1 MKELQKPER
10 IYIEEFDIYVK
21 PRLSDAEIQQIA
33 NNVIKFK
40 TWAERERTMNL
51 MMFVYA
57 TEMGDKPDEV
67 NALDYDLMNECG
79 VFSAVWSTIHNAHSI
94 LDAINFSESILLA
107 LSQIAENL
115 PEMLKPIG
123 EVLKR
128 HGKSTEKQS

>member
-10 IYIEEFDIYVK
+10 IYIEKFDIYVK

-51 MMFVYA
+51 MMFIYA
-57 TEMGDKPDEV
+57 TEMSDEDEI

-79 VFSAVWSTIHNAHSI
+79 VFNTVWNTIHNASSI
-94 LDAINFSESILLA
+94 LGAIEFSESTLLA

-128 HGKSTEKQS
+128 HGKST

>member
-51 MMFVYA
+51 MMFIYA
-57 TEMGDKPDEV
+57 TEISDEDEI

-79 VFSAVWSTIHNAHSI
+79 VFNTVWNTIHNAHSI
-94 LDAINFSESILLA
+94 LDAIEFSESILLA

-128 HGKSTEKQS
+128 HGKSTQE

>member
-10 IYIEEFDIYVK
+10 IYIEKFDIYVK

-51 MMFVYA
+51 MMFIYA
-57 TEMGDKPDEV
+57 TEISDEDEI

-79 VFSAVWSTIHNAHSI
+79 VFSAVWNTIHNASSI
-94 LDAINFSESILLA
+94 LDAIEFSESILLA

-128 HGKSTEKQS
+128 HGKST

>member
-10 IYIEEFDIYVK
+10 IYIEKFDIYVK

-51 MMFVYA
+51 MMFIYA
-57 TEMGDKPDEV
+57 TEMADKPDEI

-94 LDAINFSESILLA
+94 LDAIEFSESILLA

-128 HGKSTEKQS
+128 HGKST

>member
-51 MMFVYA
+51 MMFIYA
-57 TEMGDKPDEV
+57 TEISDEDEI

-79 VFSAVWSTIHNAHSI
+79 VFNTVWNTIHNAHSI
-94 LDAINFSESILLA
+94 LDAIEFSESILLA

-128 HGKSTEKQS
+128 HDKSTQE

>member
-10 IYIEEFDIYVK
+10 IYIEKFDIYVK

-40 TWAERERTMNL
+40 TWAEREKTMNL
-51 MMFVYA
+51 MMFIYA
-57 TEMGDKPDEV
+57 TEISDEDEI

-94 LDAINFSESILLA
+94 LDAIEFSESILLA

-128 HGKSTEKQS
+128 HGKST

>member
-51 MMFVYA
+51 MMFIYA
-57 TEMGDKPDEV
+57 TEISDEDEI

-79 VFSAVWSTIHNAHSI
+79 VFNTVWNTIHNADSI
-94 LDAINFSESILLA
+94 LDAIEFSESILLA

-128 HGKSTEKQS
+128 HGKSTQE

>member
-10 IYIEEFDIYVK
+10 IYIEKFDIYVK

-57 TEMGDKPDEV
+57 TEISDEDEI

-79 VFSAVWSTIHNAHSI
+79 VFNTVWSTIHNAYSI
-94 LDAINFSESILLA
+94 LDAIEFSESTLLA

-123 EVLKR
+123 EVLKC

>member
-51 MMFVYA
+51 MIFIYA
-57 TEMGDKPDEV
+57 TEISDEDEI

-79 VFSAVWSTIHNAHSI
+79 VFNTVWNTIHNAYSI
-94 LDAINFSESILLA
+94 LDAIEFSESTLLA

-128 HGKSTEKQS
+128 HGKST

>member
-10 IYIEEFDIYVK
+10 IYIEKFDIYVK

-51 MMFVYA
+51 MMFIYA
-57 TEMGDKPDEV
+57 TEISDEDEI

-79 VFSAVWSTIHNAHSI
+79 VFNTVWSTIHNAYSI
-94 LDAINFSESILLA
+94 LDAIEFSESTLLV

-128 HGKSTEKQS
+128 HGKST

>member
-1 MKELQKPER
+1 MKELKKPER
-10 IYIEEFDIYVK
+10 VYIEEFDIYVK

-40 TWAERERTMNL
+40 TWAEREKTMNL
-51 MMFVYA
+51 MMFIYA
-57 TEMGDKPDEV
+57 AEIADKEDEV

-79 VFSAVWSTIHNAHSI
+79 VFSSIWHNIQNAYSVV
-94 LDAINFSESILLA
+94 DAIDFSESTLLA

-128 HGKSTEKQS
+128 HGKSAEK

>member
-10 IYIEEFDIYVK
+10 IYIEKFDIYVK

-51 MMFVYA
+51 MMFIYA
-57 TEMGDKPDEV
+57 TEISDEDEI

-79 VFSAVWSTIHNAHSI
+79 VFSAVWNTIQNAYSI
-94 LDAINFSESILLA
+94 LDAIEFSESILLA

-128 HGKSTEKQS
+128 HGKST

>member
-51 MMFVYA
+51 MMFIYA
-57 TEMGDKPDEV
+57 TEISDEDEI

-79 VFSAVWSTIHNAHSI
+79 VFNTVWNTIHNADSI
-94 LDAINFSESILLA
+94 LDAIEFSESILLA

-123 EVLKR
+123 EVVKR

>member
-51 MMFVYA
+51 MMFIYA
-57 TEMGDKPDEV
+57 TEISDEEEI

-79 VFSAVWSTIHNAHSI
+79 VFNTVWNTIHNADSI
-94 LDAINFSESILLA
+94 LDAIEFSESILLA

-115 PEMLKPIG
+115 PEMLKPLG

-128 HGKSTEKQS
+128 HGKSTQE

>member
-1 MKELQKPER
+1 MKELKKPEHV
-10 IYIEEFDIYVK
+10 YIEEFDIYVK

-40 TWAERERTMNL
+40 TWAEREKTMNL
-51 MMFVYA
+51 MMFIYA
-57 TEMGDKPDEV
+57 TEIADKEDEV

-79 VFSAVWSTIHNAHSI
+79 VFSAIWHNVQNAYSVV
-94 LDAINFSESILLA
+94 DAIDFSESTLLA

-128 HGKSTEKQS
+128 HGKSAEKQS

>member
-10 IYIEEFDIYVK
+10 IYIEKFDIYVK

-51 MMFVYA
+51 MMFIYA
-57 TEMGDKPDEV
+57 TEISDEDEI

-79 VFSAVWSTIHNAHSI
+79 VFSAVWSTVHNASSI
-94 LDAINFSESILLA
+94 LDAIEFSESILLA

-128 HGKSTEKQS
+128 HGKST

>member
-10 IYIEEFDIYVK
+10 IYIEKFDIYVK

-40 TWAERERTMNL
+40 TWAEREKTMNL
-51 MMFVYA
+51 MMFIYA
-57 TEMGDKPDEV
+57 TEMSDEDEI

-79 VFSAVWSTIHNAHSI
+79 VFNTVWNTIHNASSI
-94 LDAINFSESILLA
+94 LDAIEFSESILLA

-128 HGKSTEKQS
+128 HGKST

>member
-10 IYIEEFDIYVK
+10 IYIEKFDIYVK

-40 TWAERERTMNL
+40 TWAEREKTMNL
-51 MMFVYA
+51 MMFIYA
-57 TEMGDKPDEV
+57 TEISDEDEI

-79 VFSAVWSTIHNAHSI
+79 VFSAVWSTVHNASSI
-94 LDAINFSESILLA
+94 LDAIEFSESILLA

-128 HGKSTEKQS
+128 HGKST

>member
-10 IYIEEFDIYVK
+10 IYIEKFDIYVK

-51 MMFVYA
+51 MMFIYA
-57 TEMGDKPDEV
+57 TEMSDEDEI

-79 VFSAVWSTIHNAHSI
+79 VFNTVWSTIHNASSI
-94 LDAINFSESILLA
+94 LDAIEFSESILLA
-107 LSQIAENL
+107 LSQIAEHL

>member
-10 IYIEEFDIYVK
+10 IYIEKFDIYVK

-51 MMFVYA
+51 MMFIYA
-57 TEMGDKPDEV
+57 TEISDEDEI

-79 VFSAVWSTIHNAHSI
+79 IFNTVWNTIHNADSI
-94 LDAINFSESILLA
+94 LDAIEFSESILLA

>member
-40 TWAERERTMNL
+40 TWAEREKTMNL
-51 MMFVYA
+51 MMFIYA
-57 TEMGDKPDEV
+57 TEISDEDEI

-94 LDAINFSESILLA
+94 LDAIEFSESTLLA

-128 HGKSTEKQS
+128 HGKST

>member
-10 IYIEEFDIYVK
+10 IYIEKFDIYVK

-57 TEMGDKPDEV
+57 TEISDEDEI

-79 VFSAVWSTIHNAHSI
+79 VFNTVRSTIHNAYSI
-94 LDAINFSESILLA
+94 LDAIEFSESTLLA
-107 LSQIAENL
+107 LLQIAENL

>member
-10 IYIEEFDIYVK
+10 IYIEKFDIYVK

-51 MMFVYA
+51 MMFIYA
-57 TEMGDKPDEV
+57 TEISDEDEI

-79 VFSAVWSTIHNAHSI
+79 VFNTVWNTIHNAYSI
-94 LDAINFSESILLA
+94 LDAIEFSESILLA

-128 HGKSTEKQS
+128 HGKST

>member
-10 IYIEEFDIYVK
+10 IYIEKFDIYVK

-40 TWAERERTMNL
+40 TWAERERTMNI

-57 TEMGDKPDEV
+57 TEISDEDEI

-79 VFSAVWSTIHNAHSI
+79 VFNTVWSAIHNAYSI
-94 LDAINFSESILLA
+94 LDAIEFSESTLLA

>member
-10 IYIEEFDIYVK
+10 IYIEKFDIYVK

-57 TEMGDKPDEV
+57 TEMADKPDEV

-79 VFSAVWSTIHNAHSI
+79 VFSAVWNTIHNAHSI
-94 LDAINFSESILLA
+94 LDAIEFSESILLA

-128 HGKSTEKQS
+128 HGKST

>member
-10 IYIEEFDIYVK
+10 IYIEKFDIYVK

-51 MMFVYA
+51 MMFIYA
-57 TEMGDKPDEV
+57 TEMSDEDEI

-79 VFSAVWSTIHNAHSI
+79 VFSAVWNTIHNASSI
-94 LDAINFSESILLA
+94 LDAIEFSESILLA

-128 HGKSTEKQS
+128 HGKST

>member
-51 MMFVYA
+51 MMFIYA
-57 TEMGDKPDEV
+57 TEMSDEDEI

-79 VFSAVWSTIHNAHSI
+79 VFSAVWSTVHNAYSI
-94 LDAINFSESILLA
+94 LDAIEFSESILLA

-128 HGKSTEKQS
+128 HGKSTQE

>member
-10 IYIEEFDIYVK
+10 IYIEKFDIYVK

-51 MMFVYA
+51 MMFIYA
-57 TEMGDKPDEV
+57 TEISDEDEI

-79 VFSAVWSTIHNAHSI
+79 VFNTVRNTIQNAYSI
-94 LDAINFSESILLA
+94 LDAIDFSESTLLA

>member
-10 IYIEEFDIYVK
+10 IYIEKFDIYVK

-40 TWAERERTMNL
+40 TWAEREKTMNL
-51 MMFVYA
+51 MMFIYA
-57 TEMGDKPDEV
+57 TEMADKPDEV

-79 VFSAVWSTIHNAHSI
+79 VFNTVWNTIHNAHSI
-94 LDAINFSESILLA
+94 LDAIEFSESILLA

-128 HGKSTEKQS
+128 HGKSTQE

>member
-10 IYIEEFDIYVK
+10 IYIEKFDIYVK

-51 MMFVYA
+51 MMFIYA
-57 TEMGDKPDEV
+57 TEMSDEDEI

-79 VFSAVWSTIHNAHSI
+79 VFNTVWNTIHNASSI
-94 LDAINFSESILLA
+94 LDAIEFSESILLA

-128 HGKSTEKQS
+128 HGKSTQE

>member
-10 IYIEEFDIYVK
+10 IYIEEFDISVK
-21 PRLSDAEIQQIA
+21 TRLSDAEIQQIA

-51 MMFVYA
+51 MMFIYA
-57 TEMGDKPDEV
+57 TEMADKPDEI

-79 VFSAVWSTIHNAHSI
+79 VFSAVWSTVHNAHSI
-94 LDAINFSESILLA
+94 LDAIEFSESILLA

-128 HGKSTEKQS
+128 HGKST

>member
-10 IYIEEFDIYVK
+10 IYIEKFDIYVK

-51 MMFVYA
+51 MMFIYA
-57 TEMGDKPDEV
+57 TEISDEDEI

-79 VFSAVWSTIHNAHSI
+79 VFNTVWNTIQNASSI
-94 LDAINFSESILLA
+94 LDAIEFSESILLA

-128 HGKSTEKQS
+128 HGKSTQE

>member
-51 MMFVYA
+51 MMFIYA
-57 TEMGDKPDEV
+57 TEISDEDEI

-79 VFSAVWSTIHNAHSI
+79 VFNTVWNTIQNASSI
-94 LDAINFSESILLA
+94 LDAIEFSESILLA

>member
-1 MKELQKPER
+1 MKELKKPER

-21 PRLSDAEIQQIA
+21 PRLSDAEIQQIC

-51 MMFVYA
+51 MMFIYA
-57 TEMGDKPDEV
+57 TEIADKEDEV
-67 NALDYDLMNECG
+67 NALDYDLMQECG
-79 VFSAVWSTIHNAHSI
+79 VFSAVWHNIQNAYSVV
-94 LDAINFSESILLA
+94 DAIDFSESTLLA

-128 HGKSTEKQS
+128 HGKSAEK

>member
-10 IYIEEFDIYVK
+10 IYIEKFDIYVK

-51 MMFVYA
+51 MMFIYA
-57 TEMGDKPDEV
+57 TEISDEDEI
-67 NALDYDLMNECG
+67 NAFDYDLMNECG
-79 VFSAVWSTIHNAHSI
+79 IFNTVWNTIHNADSI
-94 LDAINFSESILLA
+94 LDAIEFSESILLA

>member
-10 IYIEEFDIYVK
+10 IYIEKFDIYVK

-51 MMFVYA
+51 MIFIYA
-57 TEMGDKPDEV
+57 TEISDEDEI

-79 VFSAVWSTIHNAHSI
+79 VFNTVWNTIHNAYSI
-94 LDAINFSESILLA
+94 LDAIEFSESILLA

-128 HGKSTEKQS
+128 HGKST

>member
-10 IYIEEFDIYVK
+10 IYIEKFDIYVK

-51 MMFVYA
+51 MMFIYA
-57 TEMGDKPDEV
+57 TEISDEDEI

-79 VFSAVWSTIHNAHSI
+79 VFNTVWNTIHNAYSI
-94 LDAINFSESILLA
+94 LDAIEFSESTLLA

-128 HGKSTEKQS
+128 HGKSTQE

>member
-10 IYIEEFDIYVK
+10 IYIEKFDIYVK

-40 TWAERERTMNL
+40 TWAEREKTMNL

-57 TEMGDKPDEV
+57 TEISDEDEI

-79 VFSAVWSTIHNAHSI
+79 VFNTVWNTIHNASSI
-94 LDAINFSESILLA
+94 LDAIEFSESILLA

-128 HGKSTEKQS
+128 HGKSTQE

>member
-10 IYIEEFDIYVK
+10 IYIEKFDIYVK

-40 TWAERERTMNL
+40 TWAEREKTMNL
-51 MMFVYA
+51 MMFIYA
-57 TEMGDKPDEV
+57 TEISDEDEI

-79 VFSAVWSTIHNAHSI
+79 VFSAVWNTIQNAYSI
-94 LDAINFSESILLA
+94 LDAIEFSESILLA

-128 HGKSTEKQS
+128 HGKSTQE

>member
-51 MMFVYA
+51 MMFIYA
-57 TEMGDKPDEV
+57 TEMADKPDEI

-79 VFSAVWSTIHNAHSI
+79 VFSAVWSTVHNAHSI
-94 LDAINFSESILLA
+94 LDAIEFSESILLA

-128 HGKSTEKQS
+128 HGKST